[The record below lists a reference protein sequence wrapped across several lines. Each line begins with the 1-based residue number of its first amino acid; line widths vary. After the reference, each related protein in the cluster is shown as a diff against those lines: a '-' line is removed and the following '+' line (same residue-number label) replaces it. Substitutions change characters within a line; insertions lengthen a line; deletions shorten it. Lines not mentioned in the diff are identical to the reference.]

1 MHYLSSE
8 FAYLGPGFALML
20 TLIGVIYGV
29 FGWRI
34 VRMLVVLDAIA
45 LAAAIGLSLQDPS
58 VARMLPISPLV
69 AAGFIVFVL
78 PLVAF
83 KYPRRAAVGFF
94 GIVGFLATLLFLLD
108 VSMEMDFR
116 IALCVLGAGIT
127 MALGMTLYQ
136 PTTVFVTGVH
146 GGFLLATAMAIIAA
160 YPSNFIGGLVQS
172 ADMSFEYT
180 MPAAAVAFSA
190 ILIAVQW
197 ADLQGSEASNAMGDD
212 A

>member
-8 FAYLGPGFALML
+8 FSYLGPGFALLL

-45 LAAAIGLSLQDPS
+45 IGAVIGFGLQDP
-58 VARMLPISPLV
+58 RV
-69 AAGFIVFVL
+69 AALIPVSPKPAALFIVFVL

-83 KYPRRAAVGFF
+83 KYPRRSAVAFF

-108 VSMEMDFR
+108 VPMDMDLR
-116 IALCVLGAGIT
+116 IALCVLGGGII

-146 GGFLLATAMAIIAA
+146 GGFLLAVAMAIIAA
-160 YPSNFIGGLVQS
+160 YPTNFIGGLVQS
-172 ADMSFEYT
+172 AQSSFEYM
-180 MPAAAVAFSA
+180 MPAAALAFSA

-197 ADLQGSEASNAMGDD
+197 ADLQGSAASNALGDD
-212 A
+212 M

>member
-1 MHYLSSE
+1 
-8 FAYLGPGFALML
+8 ML

-34 VRMLVVLDAIA
+34 VRMLVVLDAVA

-116 IALCVLGAGIT
+116 IAFCVLGAGIT

-197 ADLQGSEASNAMGDD
+197 ADLQGSEASNAMGDE